1 MASYIE
7 NYKSTNNILNPFKR
21 LGAFPI
27 DITGMFSSV
36 ADAQKYAKYVTY
48 TKDQIKALPDDL
60 KDSRNLGGT
69 AYVGQLITVF
79 ENDKVSVFK
88 IQPNGSLGAI
98 GGTDTKTA
106 LSYTEAKTISEECS
120 VGQLIKITS
129 TTGETT
135 DTDGNKYADGFYIVT
150 TPGNI
155 LSLSTSTGNISE
167 DEVAALRSALQSLS
181 DKFNTL
187 SDDIYITVEN
197 GDGSSTT
204 SLNVYTKEEVD
215 SKLSTINNELG
226 NKASLSSVDQLTERV
241 TTAEGT
247 ITTLKADKAD
257 KNALT
262 AVTDRVITLEAN
274 QDSLVTNTKLSDELK
289 NYYDKTTADST
300 FAKPSQIKYYKI
312 TKDTSNPNYSA
323 VYKLQFSDG
332 SAINDGSVD
341 INIPKDMVVSSGEV
355 RTLTEEEIAA
365 NKGVADKEYIVLTL
379 ANSANNK
386 LYIAA
391 DSLVDEYTSGN
402 NYITIEGRVI
412 TFNTSAIESL
422 VDGKLTDYALTTFVE
437 STASSTLADAKQ
449 YADQTASDAE
459 TAAKNY
465 TDEQLEGYVTS
476 DSFETY
482 KTSEKGI
489 TDGLS
494 GRITTLEQ
502 NKETVSGQIT
512 TIQNQLGGTTD
523 SGLKSLIDKNTK
535 DITTLSDKIGDETKG
550 LVKDINT
557 VSSNLS
563 TLNNDAVKIVS
574 LTSGAVV
581 NKSNNEVSIPV
592 VTTLNGLDVEGKKA
606 PISAGAVETAI
617 TNLHTEITNKEIIK
631 LVDSLPTATEAKQ
644 NIIYITTVNGKK
656 TEYVKLSEDSTELY
670 ALGADRFAPKDVLAS
685 YNSDAQGE
693 YLSGTVGLMTGE
705 DKYKLESITSIP
717 TSELNT
723 ILK

>member
-27 DITGMFSSV
+27 DITSMFSSI

-48 TKDQIKALPDDL
+48 TKDEIKNLSDDL

-69 AYVGQLITVF
+69 AYVGQLISVF

-106 LSYTEAKTISEECS
+106 LSYTEAKTISLECS

-167 DEVAALRSALQSLS
+167 DAVAALRSALQSLS

-187 SDDIYITVEN
+187 SSDIYITVSEE
-197 GDGSSTT
+197 DGSSTT
-204 SLNVYTKEEVD
+204 TLNVYTKEEVD
-215 SKLSTINNELG
+215 DKLSVINTELG
-226 NKASLSSVDQLTERV
+226 NKASSTSVAQLAEKL
-241 TTAEGT
+241 TTAEGK
-247 ITTLKADKAD
+247 ITDLESGKADQT
-257 KNALT
+257 ALT
-262 AVTDRVITLEAN
+262 AVTNRVSTLEAN
-274 QDSLVTNTKLSDELK
+274 QESLVTETELADELK
-289 NYYDKTTADST
+289 NYYDKTTADNT
-300 FAKPSQIKYYKI
+300 FVKPSQIKYYKI
-312 TKDTSNPNYSA
+312 TKDTSNPDYSA

-332 SAINDGSVD
+332 STVNDSVD

-379 ANSANNK
+379 ANSVNNK

-402 NYITIEGRVI
+402 DYIKIEGRVI
-412 TFNTSAIESL
+412 TFNATAIESL
-422 VDGKLTDYALTTFVE
+422 VEGKLSDYAKTDYVD
-437 STASSTLADAKQ
+437 STASSTLANAKQ
-449 YADQTASDAE
+449 YADQTASAAQ
-459 TAAKNY
+459 TAAQNY
-465 TDEQLEGYVTS
+465 TDDQLKGYVTS

-482 KTSEKGI
+482 KSEEKSK

-494 GRITTLEQ
+494 GRITSLEQ
-502 NKETVSGQIT
+502 NKDTVSGQIT
-512 TIQNQLGGTTD
+512 TIQNQLGGTTG
-523 SGLKSLIDKNTK
+523 SGLKALIDKNTE
-535 DITTLSDKIGDETKG
+535 DITALSDKIGDESKG

-557 VSSNLS
+557 VSSSLS
-563 TLNNDAVKIVS
+563 TLNNDVVKIVS

-617 TNLHTEITNKEIIK
+617 TNLHSEINNKEIIK
-631 LVDSLPTATEAKQ
+631 LVDSLPTAEEAKQ

-670 ALGADRFAPKDVLAS
+670 AIGTDRFAPKDVLAG

-693 YLSGTVGLMTGE
+693 YLSGNIGLMTGE

-717 TSELNT
+717 TSQLNA

>member
-27 DITGMFSSV
+27 DITSMFSSV

-48 TKDQIKALPDDL
+48 TKDEIKNLTDDL

-69 AYVGQLITVF
+69 AYVGQLISVF

-106 LSYTEAKTISEECS
+106 LSYTEAKTISLECS

-129 TTGETT
+129 PTGETT

-187 SDDIYITVEN
+187 SSDIYITVSEE
-197 GDGSSTT
+197 DGSSTT
-204 SLNVYTKEEVD
+204 TLNVYTKEEVD
-215 SKLSTINNELG
+215 DKLAVINTELG
-226 NKASLSSVDQLTERV
+226 NKASSSSVAQLAEKV
-241 TTAEGT
+241 TTVEGK
-247 ITTLKADKAD
+247 ITTLESDKAD
-257 KNALT
+257 QTALT
-262 AVTDRVITLEAN
+262 AVTNRVSALEAN
-274 QDSLVTNTKLSDELK
+274 QESLVTDTELEDKLK

-300 FAKPSQIKYYKI
+300 FVKPSQIKYYKI
-312 TKDTSNPNYSA
+312 TKDTTNPDYSA

-332 SAINDGSVD
+332 SAVNDSVD

-422 VDGKLTDYALTTFVE
+422 VEGKLSDYAKTEFVNT
-437 STASSTLADAKQ
+437 TASSTLASAKQ
-449 YADQTASDAE
+449 YADQTASAAQ
-459 TAAKNY
+459 TAAQNY
-465 TDEQLEGYVTS
+465 TDDQLKGYVTS

-482 KTSEKGI
+482 KTQEKST

-512 TIQNQLGGTTD
+512 TIQNQLGGTTG
-523 SGLKSLIDKNTK
+523 SGLKALIDENSE
-535 DITTLSDKIGDETKG
+535 DITALSDKIGDETKG

-557 VSSNLS
+557 ISSNLS
-563 TLNNDAVKIVS
+563 TLNNDAVKVVS

-581 NKSNNEVSIPV
+581 NKANNEVSIPV
-592 VTTLNGLDVEGKKA
+592 ITTLNGLDVEGKKA

-656 TEYVKLSEDSTELY
+656 TEYIKLSEDSTELY
-670 ALGADRFAPKDVLAS
+670 AIGADRFAPKDVLAG

-693 YLSGTVGLMTGE
+693 YLSGNIGLMTGE

>member
-27 DITGMFSSV
+27 DITSMFSSV

-48 TKDQIKALPDDL
+48 TKDEIKNLTDDL

-69 AYVGQLITVF
+69 AYVGQLISVF

-129 TTGETT
+129 PTGETT

-187 SDDIYITVEN
+187 SSDIYITVSEE
-197 GDGSSTT
+197 DGSSTT
-204 SLNVYTKEEVD
+204 TLNVYTKEEVD
-215 SKLSTINNELG
+215 DKLAVINTELG
-226 NKASLSSVDQLTERV
+226 NKASSSSVAQLAEKV
-241 TTAEGT
+241 TTAEGK
-247 ITTLKADKAD
+247 ITALESGKADQT
-257 KNALT
+257 ALT
-262 AVTDRVITLEAN
+262 AVANRVSTLEAN
-274 QDSLVTNTKLSDELK
+274 QESLVTDTELEDELK
-289 NYYDKTTADST
+289 NYYDKTTADNT
-300 FAKPSQIKYYKI
+300 FVKPSQIKYYKI
-312 TKDTSNPNYSA
+312 TKDTSNPDYSA

-332 SAINDGSVD
+332 SAVNDSVD

-402 NYITIEGRVI
+402 EYIKIEGRVI
-412 TFNTSAIESL
+412 TLNASAIESL
-422 VDGKLTDYALTTFVE
+422 VEGKLSDYAKTSYVDT
-437 STASSTLADAKQ
+437 TASSTLAAAKQ
-449 YADQTASDAE
+449 HADQTASAAQ
-459 TAAKNY
+459 TAAQNY
-465 TDEQLEGYVTS
+465 TDDQLKSYVTS
-476 DSFETY
+476 ESFETY
-482 KTSEKGI
+482 KTQEKST

-512 TIQNQLGGTTD
+512 TIQNQLGGTTG
-523 SGLKSLIDKNTK
+523 SGLKSLIDKNTE
-535 DITTLSDKIGDETKG
+535 DITALSDKIGDESKG

-557 VSSNLS
+557 VSSGLS
-563 TLNNDAVKIVS
+563 TLNNDAVKIVT

-606 PISAGAVETAI
+606 PVSAGAVETAI

-631 LVDSLPTATEAKQ
+631 LVDSLPTAEEAKQ

-670 ALGADRFAPKDVLAS
+670 AIGADRFAPKDVLAG
-685 YNSDAQGE
+685 YNSDTQGE
-693 YLSGTVGLMTGE
+693 YLSGNVGLMTGE

>member
-27 DITGMFSSV
+27 DITSMFSSV

-187 SDDIYITVEN
+187 SDDIYIAIEN

-204 SLNVYTKEEVD
+204 SLNVYTKEEID
-215 SKLSTINNELG
+215 GKLTTINTELS
-226 NKASLSSVDQLTERV
+226 NKASSSSVAQLAEKV
-241 TTAEGT
+241 TTAEGK
-247 ITTLKADKAD
+247 ITTLETSKADQA
-257 KNALT
+257 ALT
-262 AVTDRVITLEAN
+262 AVTNRVSTLEAN
-274 QDSLVTNTKLSDELK
+274 QESLVTDTELSDKLK
-289 NYYDKTTADST
+289 NYYDKNTADNT
-300 FAKPSQIKYYKI
+300 FVKPSQIKYYKI
-312 TKDTSNPNYSA
+312 TKDTTNPDYSA

-332 SAINDGSVD
+332 SVVNDSVD

-379 ANSANNK
+379 ANSVNNK

-422 VDGKLTDYALTTFVE
+422 VEDKLNGYAKTDYVD
-437 STASSTLADAKQ
+437 STATTTLNSAKQ
-449 YADQTASDAE
+449 YADQTASTAQ
-459 TAAKNY
+459 TAAKDY
-465 TDEQLEGYVTS
+465 TDDQLKSYVTS
-476 DSFETY
+476 ESFETY
-482 KTSEKGI
+482 KTSEKTV

-502 NKETVSGQIT
+502 NKDTVSGQIT
-512 TIQNQLGGTTD
+512 TIQNQLGGTTG
-523 SGLKSLIDKNTK
+523 SGLKSLIDKNTE
-535 DITTLSDKIGDETKG
+535 DITALSDKIGDETKG

-563 TLNNDAVKIVS
+563 ALNNDAVKVVS

-670 ALGADRFAPKDVLAS
+670 AIGADRFAPKDVLAG

-693 YLSGTVGLMTGE
+693 YLSGNVGLMTGE